1 MAIKNLDGSNENTSS
16 LPPFQFHCV
25 AHAYLV
31 GHKSYILQGVLWNIK
46 YLSFIRAPALD
57 PQFDPWSPVSGCRPK

>member
-16 LPPFQFHCV
+16 LPPFQFHGV

-31 GHKSYILQGVLWNIK
+31 GHKSYILQGVL
-46 YLSFIRAPALD
+46 
-57 PQFDPWSPVSGCRPK
+57 